1 MKPILFFVTLLMYSA
16 CAFSQNGTSTF
27 LTWMKGDNFIEQPGI
42 YGTRGVADAANK
54 PGSRDFSATWR
65 DNQGNLWLYGGYGFD
80 ANHNV
85 GYHNDLWKYDPL
97 NNSWTWVK
105 GDNTTG
111 QYAVYGTQG
120 VASAT
125 NKPGASYA
133 SVSWTDA
140 SGQLWLFG
148 GFGFSGTEF
157 GYRNDLWKYNPAT
170 NQWTWVKGNNSID
183 QPGVYG
189 TKGTA
194 HANNKPGGRYGSRTW
209 TDNSGNLWL
218 FGGYGFDRNSPGT
231 LNDLWKYN
239 PATNKWT
246 WVSGDNV
253 INQFSNYGIKGTT
266 DPQNKPG
273 SRYVSISWTDS
284 NNNFWLFG
292 GYGNSTRSEGYLNDL
307 WKYNPGNNQWTWI
320 SGDSTIEQRGVYGTQ
335 GVANATN
342 KPGSRY
348 VSVSWTDSNNDLWL
362 FGGYGFD
369 DQAEGYLNDLWKYDP
384 DNNEWTWVKGDNDIN
399 QPGVYGTQG
408 MPTFTNKSGARTS
421 GVSWTDGMG
430 HLWLFGGYGYDASN
444 SGLLNDLWKISSFQ
458 VLPVQL
464 LQFNGSLRND
474 IATLQWKSAQEV
486 NFSHYALQRSYDG
499 IHFTSITQ
507 VNGKGNATNEYAYS
521 DNDLPATKTDKVYY
535 RLQLMNT
542 DGHFT
547 YSKTIVFDRTSTTL
561 TLRVFPNPVA
571 NSLSLGFDTEAAGQA
586 TISIM
591 DAKGATIKT
600 QAEIMPAGRQSRQVD
615 VSYLPAGT
623 YIISVKNAAMV
634 AQQKFIKQ

>member
-1 MKPILFFVTLLMYSA
+1 MKQTLLFLTLLLCSVFS
-16 CAFSQNGTSTF
+16 FSQNGTSTF
-27 LTWMKGDNFIEQPGI
+27 LTWMKGDNLVEQPGT
-42 YGTRGVADAANK
+42 YGTRGTANATNK
-54 PGSRDFSATWR
+54 PGARDFSATWR
-65 DNQGNLWLYGGYGFD
+65 DSQGNLWLFGGYGID
-80 ANHNV
+80 ATGNI

-97 NNSWTWVK
+97 ANTWTWIK
-105 GDNTTG
+105 GDNAVG
-111 QYAVYGTQG
+111 QHAVYGTQG
-120 VASAT
+120 VANDA

-148 GFGFSGTEF
+148 GFGFTGTEF

-170 NQWTWVKGNNSID
+170 NQWTWIKGNNAID
-183 QPGVYG
+183 QSGTYG

-218 FGGYGFDRNSPGT
+218 FGGYGFDRDSPGT

-246 WVSGDNV
+246 WVNGDNI
-253 INQFSNYGIKGTT
+253 INQFSRYGTKGVA
-266 DPQNKPG
+266 DPQNEPG

-292 GYGNSTRSEGYLNDL
+292 GYGNSTNKEGYLSDL
-307 WKYNPGNNQWTWI
+307 WKYNPPNNQWTWI
-320 SGDSTIEQRGVYGTQ
+320 SGDSTVDQKGIYGTQ
-335 GVANATN
+335 SVAHTAN

-348 VSVSWTDSNNDLWL
+348 VSVSWIDSNNDLWL

-369 DQAEGYLNDLWKYDP
+369 SHAEGYLNDLWKYDP
-384 DNNEWTWVKGDNDIN
+384 DINQWTWMKGDNDIN

-408 MPTFTNKSGARTS
+408 MPVFTNKSGARTS
-421 GVSWTDGMG
+421 SVSWTDGMG

-464 LQFNGSLRND
+464 LQFNGVLRND
-474 IATLQWKSAQEV
+474 IVTLQWKSSQEI
-486 NFSHYALQRSYDG
+486 NFSYYIVERSYDG
-499 IHFTSITQ
+499 VHFTAISQ
-507 VNGKGNATNEYAYS
+507 VSGKGNAINEYS
-521 DNDLPATKTDKVYY
+521 HTDNDISATKTEKVYY
-535 RLQLMNT
+535 RLQLMNA
-542 DGHFT
+542 DGRST
-547 YSKTIVFDRTSTTL
+547 YSKTVAFDRTSATL
-561 TLRVFPNPVA
+561 VMHVYPNPVSH
-571 NSLSLGFDTEAAGQA
+571 SLYLGFDTEVTGLV
-586 TISIM
+586 TINII
-591 DAKGATIKT
+591 DVKGVVVKS
-600 QAEIMPAGRQSRQVD
+600 QAENMVAGRQSRQMD
-615 VSYLPAGT
+615 ISTLPSGA
-623 YIISVKNAAMV
+623 YIATVRSVTMK